1 MNKRKGIIL
10 TLALILAAGAAVVG
24 SRMIKN
30 NKHNEVNTATENAS
44 KQVTQENELVVDK
57 NSEEEVQ
64 QDTQENVTDADKKSD
79 TKVPENF
86 KSANEEISDT
96 GNTTDSGRKDHGN
109 DQIDKDTKKDKTGS
123 HEISSDDFY
132 ISGIPDD
139 IFAKMQ
145 GRSYKDDCTVPRDD
159 LRYVHVLHM
168 GFDGEVKAGELV
180 VNKKI
185 ADDVLEIFEEL
196 YKADYPIEKVRLV
209 DEYDADDEA
218 SMIDNNSSAFNFR
231 FISHTTRISRHGLGM
246 AVDIN
251 TRYNPYVKTVNG
263 KLSIEPAN
271 GADYVDRSAD
281 FPHKIDHDDLC
292 YKLFTEH
299 GFTWGGDWTHSK
311 DYQHFEHD

>member
-10 TLALILAAGAAVVG
+10 TLALIVVAGAAVVG
-24 SRMIKN
+24 SRMWKN
-30 NKHNEVNTATENAS
+30 SRHNEVNTETEDAS
-44 KQVTQENELVVDK
+44 EQIVQESD
-57 NSEEEVQ
+57 SEDEIL
-64 QDTQENVTDADKKSD
+64 QDTQGDVAGKSD
-79 TKVPENF
+79 TETPADS
-86 KSANEEISDT
+86 KSDNEENSDVD
-96 GNTTDSGRKDHGN
+96 NTTASGSKNSGTT
-109 DQIDKDTKKDKTGS
+109 QTDTDVKKDSKKDS
-123 HEISSDDFY
+123 KNDHEISSDDFY

-139 IFAKMQ
+139 IFAKIQ
-145 GRSYKDDCTVPRDD
+145 GKSYKDDCTVPRDD

-168 GFDGEVKAGELV
+168 GFDGEVKDGELV
-180 VNKKI
+180 VSRKI

-218 SMIDNNSSAFNFR
+218 SMSDNNSSAFNFR
-231 FISHTTRISRHGLGM
+231 FISHTTRISKHGLGM

-271 GADYVDRSAD
+271 GADYVDRSKD
-281 FPHKIDHDDLC
+281 FSYKIDHDDLC

-299 GFTWGGDWTHSK
+299 GFSWGGDWTHSK
-311 DYQHFEHD
+311 DYQHFERDY